1 MKHLHT
7 FEEFLNESNKSVE
20 MADAKI
26 DKLPA
31 GKLFDDA
38 KNIEK
43 VFKKS
48 KYSWNDVIVTYEQY
62 EEQHHI
68 KITMMEQVLKD
79 LVSKQELSKNDVS
92 KNAQVSAPAMAAN
105 RQMTEQ
111 PTPSQLNINELSD
124 LIMSRMEAQLDLKAF
139 YDNDEKLMNEI
150 EELKSVVQSQ
160 QMVINSLNSAVF
172 SLISKLN
179 VSVPMNVSSDDMN
192 SDADAANDANADANA
207 ELDGVFNSEV
217 DMNSSQ
223 DLNTDNV
230 REGLTPTFPKSVMI
244 NETNNT
250 VQEFKNDFDVV
261 NDVSYDNSNITY

>member
-1 MKHLHT
+1 MSSSSSIAAARRRRAGGPPGPT
-7 FEEFLNESNKSVE
+7 PPGSNSSRPSQNNTPNRQPE
-20 MADAKI
+20 P
-26 DKLPA
+26 PA
-31 GKLFDDA
+31 GPVNPL
-38 KNIEK
+38 
-43 VFKKS
+43 VLL
-48 KYSWNDVIVTYEQY
+48 Q
-62 EEQHHI
+62 QHHI

-92 KNAQVSAPAMAAN
+92 KNAQVNANPNMAAN

-139 YDNDEKLMNEI
+139 YENDEKLMNEI

-179 VSVPMNVSSDDMN
+179 VSVPMNVIN
-192 SDADAANDANADANA
+192 SDVDADDNVTSDVDASVDAANANADD
-207 ELDGVFNSEV
+207 EVDGVFKSEV
-217 DMNSSQ
+217 ETNSS
-223 DLNTDNV
+223 NV
-230 REGLTPTFPKSVMI
+230 RETLTPTFPKSVMI

-250 VQEFKNDFDVV
+250 IKEFKNDFDEVQPMV
-261 NDVSYDNSNITY
+261 YDNSNLTY